1 MLRSFL
7 AGSIPDTLWGT
18 VHSVM
23 HLSLAGGAMLLTRCS
38 CCGTTLSSRFPA
50 YPLPAGFILYCAGN
64 FAHVLQREYL
74 FTLAKRR
81 LTGILITA
89 YNYLKGICEDI
100 RAKLSYVVLNNIAIG
115 Q

>member
-1 MLRSFL
+1 
-7 AGSIPDTLWGT
+7 
-18 VHSVM
+18 
-23 HLSLAGGAMLLTRCS
+23 MLLTRCS

-50 YPLPAGFILYCAGN
+50 YPLPAGFTLYCAGN

-89 YNYLKGICEDI
+89 YNYLKGIREDI
-100 RAKLSYVVLNNIAIG
+100 RAKLSYVVLNNIARAMTTNCSSEG
-115 Q
+115 VDWTLGKPFLPGGYSSTERG